1 MYLANQQMNSTV
13 PVIDRMAGIELY
25 STKFEGI
32 GGSIKEK
39 NEDFKVLELLT
50 ESISNDISKIPDKT
64 YRFHMLLNKKG
75 LDSNHAIIEIFNQL

>member
-1 MYLANQQMNSTV
+1 MYLANQQRMNSTV

-25 STKFEGI
+25 STDFEGI

-50 ESISNDISKIPDKT
+50 EFI
-64 YRFHMLLNKKG
+64 
-75 LDSNHAIIEIFNQL
+75 